1 MTPEEMSE
9 LIAAYKSGAEE
20 VRQLVAG
27 ASDTELDRRHPEGW
41 STRMVVHHLA
51 DSETNSYIRL
61 RRLMAEPLGSTIQGY
76 DEAVWAQ
83 SEALAYST
91 APITHSL
98 AVFLS
103 VRAATSDLLDRVA
116 HEDLER
122 YGVHTESGAYKV
134 SDWLRIYAAHA
145 SEHADQIRKALEGLA

>member
-9 LIAAYKSGAEE
+9 LIAVYKSGAEH

-27 ASDTELDRRHPEGW
+27 ASDSELDRRTDDGW
-41 STRMVVHHLA
+41 SARMVVHHLA
-51 DSETNSYIRL
+51 DSETNSYVRL
-61 RRLMAEPLGSTIQGY
+61 RRLMAEPLGTTIQGY
-76 DEAVWAQ
+76 DEDLW
-83 SEALAYST
+83 SKSDALAYST
-91 APITHSL
+91 APIAHSL

-103 VRAATSDLLDRVA
+103 VRAATSDLLDRVTY
-116 HEDLER
+116 EDLER

-145 SEHADQIRKALEGLA
+145 TEHAEQIKAAMQ

>member
-1 MTPEEMSE
+1 MSE
-9 LIAAYKSGAEE
+9 LIAVYKSGSEQ

-27 ASDTELDRRHPEGW
+27 ASDTELDRRHPDGW
-41 STRMVVHHLA
+41 SARMVVHHLA
-51 DSETNSYIRL
+51 DSETNSYVRL
-61 RRLMAEPLGSTIQGY
+61 RRLMAEPLGTTIQGY
-76 DEAVWAQ
+76 DEALWAQ
-83 SEALAYST
+83 SEALAYNI

-103 VRAATSDLLDRVA
+103 VRAATGDLLDRLSF
-116 HEDLER
+116 EDLER

-145 SEHADQIRKALEGLA
+145 TEHADQIQKALQGQP